1 MKTPKF
7 LTTLILTAVGV
18 ACVQAQA
25 PAPNAPA
32 AQAPAGGGRG
42 GGGRGGNAGPA
53 FGVAQA
59 IEVRNMAT
67 AIPADL
73 TAAVTAARNALTAAT
88 FQSPAD
94 IPAKNQALADA
105 ELKLA
110 LARIDWFQKLQAS
123 PLKLNAEQVAFV
135 AGGGSPGGGGGLA
148 APTLTMAYN
157 DYSGFTKIF
166 DGKTFTN
173 WDGETDVWTIDTSVE
188 PDNGYMHSDN
198 SPGKTTGQHHI
209 VYTGPGHLV
218 KDFHLKV
225 EFKLT
230 APGNPS
236 PYPSKNPVEA
246 GAGGRGGA
254 PNGGVQYRSRLLA
267 GRGANRSISDPATM
281 ANPLGTRFAAN
292 ITTAAAATAAGITG
306 GNPWQVSGYQMDL
319 DGANQYTGQLYEGQ
333 GRSIVTPPGKIVQL
347 MPGGLAVV
355 TGTVADDVKPYIKE
369 HKGLEGEWNQLE
381 IIASGN
387 VLTHILNGHVICITI
402 DNDPVR
408 RASQGI
414 ISLQLEGTG
423 QVWYRNVYLKAL

>member
-1 MKTPKF
+1 VP
-7 LTTLILTAVGV
+7 
-18 ACVQAQA
+18 
-25 PAPNAPA
+25 
-32 AQAPAGGGRG
+32 
-42 GGGRGGNAGPA
+42 

-67 AIPADL
+67 AIPAEL
-73 TAAVTAARNALTAAT
+73 TAAVTAARNALTSAT
-88 FQSPAD
+88 FLTPAEVPSK
-94 IPAKNQALADA
+94 IQALADA

-110 LARIDWFQKLQAS
+110 VARVDWFQKLQAS

-166 DGKTFTN
+166 DGKTLN
-173 WDGETDVWTIDTSVE
+173 GWDGETDVWTVDNSVE
-188 PDNGYMHSDN
+188 ENGYMHSDN

-209 VYTGPGHLV
+209 VYVGPDHIV

-236 PYPSKNPVEA
+236 PYPSKNPVEPAAA
-246 GAGGRGGA
+246 GAGGRGGGST
-254 PNGGVQYRSRLLA
+254 PNGGVQYRSRLLS
-267 GRGANRSISDPATM
+267 GRGANRSISDPATI

-292 ITTAAAATAAGITG
+292 ITTAAQATAAGITG

-319 DGANQYTGQLYEGQ
+319 DGVNQYTGQLYEGQ
-333 GRSIVTPPGKIVQL
+333 GRSIVAAPGKIVQL
-347 MPGGLAVV
+347 MPGGIAVV
-355 TGTVADDVKPYIKE
+355 VGTIADDVKPFIKE

-381 IIASGN
+381 IIAVGN
-387 VLTHILNGHVICITI
+387 TMTHILNGHVITITT
-402 DNDPVR
+402 DLDPVR

-414 ISLQLEGTG
+414 ISLQLENGG
-423 QVWYRNVYLKAL
+423 QVWYRNVYLKHL